1 VNRGDEKA
9 LRRAATRLSVP
20 STETLLEFD
29 IGDFLFL
36 ILPQDFPTPL
46 PPKAK
51 RIDLVASDAA
61 LYIHSFGIY
70 RRYGWSE
77 ILECSFG
84 DEFFHWRERNGH
96 KCQVHMIR
104 GFRPLAQVVSE
115 RIDDFERHLGPVE
128 SQGRAM
134 QRASYDSQ
142 DRQRNARVKIL
153 DKQNQHFRALEF
165 NGTVSNSAGETSV
178 ASTVCLLTRGVEF
191 IFDAT
196 YQQLLIPY
204 EVIEGPEID
213 LAANTLKASVT
224 DPGYKSF
231 TVQGKTMD
239 MLSHWKADLNQ
250 LFAVE
255 LT

>member
-1 VNRGDEKA
+1 MNRGDEKA
-9 LRRAATRLSVP
+9 LKRAATGLRIPP
-20 STETLLEFD
+20 SETLLEFD
-29 IGDFLFL
+29 IGNFLFL

-84 DEFFHWRERNGH
+84 VEFFHWRERNGH

-104 GFRPLAQVVSE
+104 GFRPLAQVVSSCIEEYE
-115 RIDDFERHLGPVE
+115 RALDPVE
-128 SQGRAM
+128 NHGRAL
-134 QRASYDSQ
+134 QRESYDSQ
-142 DRQRNARVKIL
+142 DRQRMARDEIL
-153 DKQNQHFRALEF
+153 GMQNQYYRALEF
-165 NGTVSNSAGETSV
+165 SGTVSSSDGEILVS
-178 ASTVCLLTRGVEF
+178 STVCLLTLGIQF
-191 IFDAT
+191 TFNAT
-196 YQQLLIPY
+196 NQQLILPY

-213 LAANTLKASVT
+213 LATNTLKAGIN

-231 TVQGKTMD
+231 TVRGKTMD
-239 MLSHWKADLNQ
+239 MISQWKADLGQ
-250 LFAVE
+250 LIAME